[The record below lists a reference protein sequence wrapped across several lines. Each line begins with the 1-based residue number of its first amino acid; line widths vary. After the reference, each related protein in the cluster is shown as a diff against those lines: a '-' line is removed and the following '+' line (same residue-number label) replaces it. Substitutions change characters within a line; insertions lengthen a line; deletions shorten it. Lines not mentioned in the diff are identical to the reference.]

1 LKTTL
6 DDDGKADN
14 ISGDDKKEFQYL
26 IVKTLIGWGRTR
38 KLTRRKVEN
47 IANPIIRYFYA
58 GGDAAMCGFGDEL

>member
-47 IANPIIRYFYA
+47 IANPIA